1 MNDLIR
7 WLDSQHIDYRVV
19 DGEVVDIPEF
29 GRLFRADLSG
39 VKSIFRQRGDEQV
52 FNLMEDPQTLIDEGI
67 FHVAFPFGDNWYYYD
82 LRDEFSMNILKH
94 IGRPKSDGC
103 DIPFVNLGVHTPYEL
118 LNGSGDIASW
128 VAKAKWLGQ
137 TALGLCDR
145 NTMAGTLAFQK
156 ECAKAGLKH
165 VFGYSLTLDHEE
177 GEVPLKVYCQTQRG
191 LQNLLRIQ
199 KAVMVDREDGR
210 IDIEAL
216 AACGRGN
223 VLVLGTLAASWMT
236 ENRPVIVRLREA
248 FETVYYQID
257 PTEFKADRIDV
268 RRLESMRR
276 YFHAFCRGGAFEVE
290 PVLIPDSYYIDRD
303 DARSKVVLNKIAT
316 GAAHEQSD
324 EQYLRSAGELFDKLR
339 PLFDPG
345 RWDADELFRRM
356 CRNAV
361 RIAEGAEARFETGR
375 MYMPRYDMTPDEKLR
390 YGDRRRMFLALLD
403 EGLERKIP
411 QEDHARYR
419 ERLRDEV
426 YIIES
431 TNNVD
436 YFLIQWDIMQEAHR
450 RGIVTGIGRGSAG
463 GSLVSYLLE
472 IISIDPLEY
481 DLLFSRFLV
490 PERCGLYWQEEVTK
504 FCGRIDLPPGSKY
517 VELRLDGHTLLF
529 ERDARLRILRGAEEL
544 TVYADE
550 LRCDDE
556 LILDN
561 KDLLWNMDEHR

>member
-1 MNDLIR
+1 MNDLTR
-7 WLDSQHIDYRVV
+7 WLDSQNIDYRVL
-19 DGEVVDIPEF
+19 DNEVVDIPNF
-29 GRLFRADLSG
+29 GRLFRADLTG
-39 VKSIFRQRGDEQV
+39 VKSIFRQSGDEQV
-52 FNLMEDPQTLIDEGI
+52 FNLMEDPQTLIDEAI

-82 LRDEFSMNILKH
+82 LRGEFSLNILRH
-94 IGRPKSDGC
+94 IGRPRPDGC
-103 DIPFVNLGVHTPYEL
+103 DAEFVNLGVHTPYEL
-118 LNGSGDIASW
+118 LNASGDIGAW
-128 VAKAKWLGQ
+128 VRKAKWMGH

-156 ECAKAGLKH
+156 ECAKADIRH
-165 VFGYSLTLDHEE
+165 VFGYSLTLDDN
-177 GEVPLKVYCQTQRG
+177 GTEVPLKVYCQSQQG

-210 IDIEAL
+210 IAPGEL
-216 AACGRGN
+216 MSYGRGN
-223 VLVLGTLAASWMT
+223 ILVLGVLSASWMA
-236 ENRPVIVRLREA
+236 ENRPMVERLREA
-248 FETVYYQID
+248 FDGIYYQID

-268 RRLESMRR
+268 QRLESMRR
-276 YFHAFCRGGAFEVE
+276 YFHEFCKGSVFEVE
-290 PVLIPDSYYIDRD
+290 PILIPDCYYIDKA
-303 DARSKVVLNKIAT
+303 DARSKIVLNKIAT

-324 EQYLRSAGELFDKLR
+324 EQYLRSAGELRDKLR
-339 PLFDPG
+339 PLFDPA
-345 RWDADELFRRM
+345 RWDVDELFRRM

-375 MYMPRYDMTPDEKLR
+375 MYMPRYDMTAGEKAR
-390 YGDRRRMFLALLD
+390 YGDQHRMFLALLE

-411 QEDHARYR
+411 QAEHDRYR
-419 ERLRDEV
+419 KRLEEEV

-431 TNNVD
+431 TNNLD
-436 YFLIQWDIMQEAHR
+436 YFLIQRDIMQEAHR

-463 GSLVSYLLE
+463 GSLVSYLLD

-490 PERCGLYWQEEVTK
+490 PERCGLYWKDEVTK
-504 FCGRIDLPPGSKY
+504 FCGHIDLTAGSTY
-517 VELRLDGHTLLF
+517 VEVSLDGRTLCF
-529 ERDARLRILRGAEEL
+529 DRDARLRILRGEEEM

-561 KDLLWNMDEHR
+561 RDMLWNMKSNL

>member
-7 WLDSQHIDYRVV
+7 WLDSQNIDYRVV
-19 DGEVVDIPEF
+19 DSEVVDIPEF

-94 IGRPKSDGC
+94 IGRPKPDGC

-128 VAKAKWLGQ
+128 VVKAKWLGQ
-137 TALGLCDR
+137 TALGIADR
-145 NTMAGTLAFQK
+145 NTLAASLVLQK
-156 ECAKAGLKH
+156 ECARAGLKH

-177 GEVPLKVYCQTQRG
+177 GEVPLKVYCQTQQG
-191 LQNLLRIQ
+191 FQNLLRIQ

-216 AACGRGN
+216 VACGRGN
-223 VLVLGTLAASWMT
+223 VLVLGTLAAYWMT
-236 ENRPVIVRLREA
+236 QNRPIIVRLREA
-248 FETVYYQID
+248 FDALFYQID

-268 RRLESMRR
+268 QRLESMRR

-303 DARSKVVLNKIAT
+303 DARSKIVLNKIAT

-324 EQYLRSAGELFDKLR
+324 EQYLRSAGELLDKLR
-339 PLFDPG
+339 PLFDPA
-345 RWDADELFRRM
+345 RWDVDELFRRM
-356 CRNAV
+356 CRNTGQ
-361 RIAEGAEARFETGR
+361 IAEGAEARFETGR
-375 MYMPRYDMTPDEKLR
+375 MYMPRYDMTSEEKLR
-390 YGDRRRMFLALLD
+390 YGDRHRMFLALLD

-490 PERCGLYWQEEVTK
+490 PERCGLYWQDEVTK

-517 VELRLDGHTLLF
+517 VELQLDGHTLRF

-561 KDLLWNMDEHR
+561 KDMLWNMDEHR